1 MKIKYRKPRPSPP
14 KWYWP
19 DSDYCWFCKNRSGYG
34 GCKML
39 KKVVHKQK
47 ERRKNDPRQYANCAI
62 IYFSFYL
69 CYLAYYSGN
78 HVYISDGN

>member
-19 DSDYCWFCKNRSGYG
+19 DSDNCWFCKNRSACG

-39 KKVVHKQK
+39 KRVVHKQK
-47 ERRKNDPRQYANCAI
+47 ERRKNDP
-62 IYFSFYL
+62 
-69 CYLAYYSGN
+69 G
-78 HVYISDGN
+78 